1 VTRARH
7 ILTLDIGSSR
17 LAMAEFA
24 ATPGQGPQLLNY
36 GISRLDVDPT
46 GGADSSAYVVAAI
59 RELMRTHG
67 FRPAPLFMSIS
78 GQMVF
83 PRYVKLPHVTR
94 DKLMQMIRYEA
105 EQNVPFPIDEVVWD
119 YQLVE
124 GGSEEETHAMLVA
137 VKTENVVRLTDC
149 VEAAGLEPEVIDVAP
164 MALYNSVRYNYPD
177 IEGCT
182 MVLDMGARSSNLI
195 FIEGRRVF
203 SRSIPVAGMTVTQEL
218 MKEFDVSFA
227 EAQSLKME
235 HAFVAFGG
243 VYAGPE
249 SEVTDR
255 VSKIVRG
262 VITRLHAEVNRSI
275 NFYRSQQE
283 GSAPQFVLL
292 TGGSSVIPHMDTFF
306 REKLKVAVEHLNP
319 FASVTV
325 SPAIGGDAV
334 SRDMHMLG
342 EVTGLALRGSL
353 ECPMEVNLLPP
364 AIVQRKTMRRRQP
377 FFAIAAAAVMLMLL
391 FWGVVAKRQA
401 EMYRVLNSEVSARLA
416 AVRRQD
422 DTLKQASQQRKQAM
436 QDVDSLF
443 KLIRARTYWSELLT
457 DVHGCLLEG
466 MWLTNIKGVSLDG
479 IRVSQIEISGR
490 GFLDMAAET
499 ERKYKS
505 DTGSERSSTEI
516 LNERLQSL
524 KRFAKIDIVRQ
535 FDDFATR
542 VFTIKMDLKEPV
554 RLR

>member
-1 VTRARH
+1 VTSARH

-17 LAMAEFA
+17 LVMAEFA
-24 ATPGQGPQLLNY
+24 AAPGQGPQLLNY

-119 YQLVE
+119 HQLIE
-124 GGSEEETHAMLVA
+124 GASDEGTHAMLVA
-137 VKTENVVRLTDC
+137 VKTENVMRLTDC
-149 VEAAGLEPEVIDVAP
+149 VEAAGLEPDVIDVAP
-164 MALYNSVRYNYPD
+164 MALYNSVRFNYPD
-177 IEGCT
+177 ADGCT
-182 MVLDMGARSSNLI
+182 MILDMGARSSNLI

-203 SRSIPVAGMTVTQEL
+203 SRSIPVAGMTITQEL

-227 EAQSLKME
+227 EAQTLKME

-262 VITRLHAEVNRSI
+262 VVTRLHAEVNRSI

-283 GSAPQFVLL
+283 GSAPQFILL
-292 TGGSSVIPHMDTFF
+292 TGGSSIIPHTDTFF
-306 REKLKVAVEHLNP
+306 REKLKVAVEYLNP

-325 SPAIGGDAV
+325 SPSIGGDAI
-334 SRDMHMLG
+334 SRDMHLLG

-353 ECPMEVNLLPP
+353 SCPMEINLLPP
-364 AIVQRKTMRRRQP
+364 TIVQRKTMRRRQP
-377 FFAIAAAAVMLMLL
+377 FFLIAAASVMLMLL
-391 FWGVVAKRQA
+391 FWGVIAQQQA
-401 EMYRVLNSEVSARLA
+401 AMHRVLTEEVSKRLDG
-416 AVRRQD
+416 VRRQD
-422 DTLKQASQQRKQAM
+422 ENLKRVSDQRKQAM
-436 QDVDSLF
+436 QEVDGLF
-443 KLIRARTYWSELLT
+443 RLVRTRTYWSEFLAA
-457 DVHGCLLEG
+457 VHSCLLDG
-466 MWLTNIKGVSLDG
+466 MWLTSFKAVSTDGVQ
-479 IRVSQIEISGR
+479 VSQIEISGR
-490 GFLDMAAET
+490 VFLDTAAEA
-499 ERKYKS
+499 EKKYKA
-505 DTGSERSSTEI
+505 DAGVERSSSEI

-524 KRFAKIDIVRQ
+524 KRFSRIDIARQ
-535 FDDFATR
+535 ADDFATR

>member
-1 VTRARH
+1 
-7 ILTLDIGSSR
+7 
-17 LAMAEFA
+17 
-24 ATPGQGPQLLNY
+24 
-36 GISRLDVDPT
+36 
-46 GGADSSAYVVAAI
+46 
-59 RELMRTHG
+59 
-67 FRPAPLFMSIS
+67 
-78 GQMVF
+78 
-83 PRYVKLPHVTR
+83 
-94 DKLMQMIRYEA
+94 
-105 EQNVPFPIDEVVWD
+105 
-119 YQLVE
+119 
-124 GGSEEETHAMLVA
+124 
-137 VKTENVVRLTDC
+137 
-149 VEAAGLEPEVIDVAP
+149 
-164 MALYNSVRYNYPD
+164 
-177 IEGCT
+177 
-182 MVLDMGARSSNLI
+182 
-195 FIEGRRVF
+195 
-203 SRSIPVAGMTVTQEL
+203 
-218 MKEFDVSFA
+218 
-227 EAQSLKME
+227 
-235 HAFVAFGG
+235 
-243 VYAGPE
+243 
-249 SEVTDR
+249 
-255 VSKIVRG
+255 
-262 VITRLHAEVNRSI
+262 
-275 NFYRSQQE
+275 
-283 GSAPQFVLL
+283 
-292 TGGSSVIPHMDTFF
+292 
-306 REKLKVAVEHLNP
+306 
-319 FASVTV
+319 
-325 SPAIGGDAV
+325 
-334 SRDMHMLG
+334 
-342 EVTGLALRGSL
+342 
-353 ECPMEVNLLPP
+353 MEVNLLPP

>member
-1 VTRARH
+1 
-7 ILTLDIGSSR
+7 
-17 LAMAEFA
+17 
-24 ATPGQGPQLLNY
+24 
-36 GISRLDVDPT
+36 
-46 GGADSSAYVVAAI
+46 
-59 RELMRTHG
+59 
-67 FRPAPLFMSIS
+67 
-78 GQMVF
+78 
-83 PRYVKLPHVTR
+83 
-94 DKLMQMIRYEA
+94 
-105 EQNVPFPIDEVVWD
+105 
-119 YQLVE
+119 
-124 GGSEEETHAMLVA
+124 
-137 VKTENVVRLTDC
+137 
-149 VEAAGLEPEVIDVAP
+149 
-164 MALYNSVRYNYPD
+164 
-177 IEGCT
+177 
-182 MVLDMGARSSNLI
+182 
-195 FIEGRRVF
+195 
-203 SRSIPVAGMTVTQEL
+203 
-218 MKEFDVSFA
+218 
-227 EAQSLKME
+227 
-235 HAFVAFGG
+235 
-243 VYAGPE
+243 
-249 SEVTDR
+249 
-255 VSKIVRG
+255 
-262 VITRLHAEVNRSI
+262 
-275 NFYRSQQE
+275 
-283 GSAPQFVLL
+283 
-292 TGGSSVIPHMDTFF
+292 
-306 REKLKVAVEHLNP
+306 
-319 FASVTV
+319 
-325 SPAIGGDAV
+325 
-334 SRDMHMLG
+334 MLG

-443 KLIRARTYWSELLT
+443 KLIRDRTYWSELLT